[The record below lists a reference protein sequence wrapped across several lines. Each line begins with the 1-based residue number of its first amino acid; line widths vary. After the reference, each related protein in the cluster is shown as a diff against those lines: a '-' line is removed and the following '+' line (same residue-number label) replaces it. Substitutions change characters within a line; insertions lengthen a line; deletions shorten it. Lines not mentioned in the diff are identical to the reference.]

1 MKPRHAAALAIAGW
15 YLMIPPIDAH
25 NKVDAHAPMSKWKKG
40 VRFGS
45 EKECD
50 DSLQDAVA
58 NPMTESEYRAA
69 ERATLKAKMHPLS
82 QSEMKKRTAES
93 VCVAADDPR
102 LKAK

>member
-1 MKPRHAAALAIAGW
+1 MKTRHTAALAIVAW
-15 YLMIPPIDAH
+15 YLMIPPINAH

-40 VRFGS
+40 VSFDS

-50 DSLQDAVA
+50 QSLQDAIA

-69 ERATLKAKMHPLS
+69 EQATLKAKMHPLS

-93 VCVAADDPR
+93 VCVSADDAR